1 MILEGLRDSRSLL
14 TLGFPARKI
23 LNPFFP
29 GFDRIEFFILLWAL
43 EVSLSLT
50 QQKG

>member
-1 MILEGLRDSRSLL
+1 LEGLRDSRSLL

-23 LNPFFP
+23 LNPSYP
-29 GFDRIEFFILLWAL
+29 GSNGLEFFILLYAL